1 MEEIERLSGILKK
14 ASASLSSISAEDA
27 AYQSAPEQWS
37 KKQELGHLVDSA
49 CNNHQLIVRAQVE
62 EEPSLPDYDG
72 DRWVMLHDYQAMKW
86 QQIVERWQIMNEQ
99 LLRAASKISSQ
110 TAERRLTVGE
120 KSMTLGFL
128 VKDYVDHM
136 LHHLRHIGVD
146 FS

>member
-1 MEEIERLSGILKK
+1 
-14 ASASLSSISAEDA
+14 
-27 AYQSAPEQWS
+27 
-37 KKQELGHLVDSA
+37 
-49 CNNHQLIVRAQVE
+49 
-62 EEPSLPDYDG
+62 
-72 DRWVMLHDYQAMKW
+72 MLHDYQAMKW

-120 KSMTLGFL
+120 KSMTLRFL